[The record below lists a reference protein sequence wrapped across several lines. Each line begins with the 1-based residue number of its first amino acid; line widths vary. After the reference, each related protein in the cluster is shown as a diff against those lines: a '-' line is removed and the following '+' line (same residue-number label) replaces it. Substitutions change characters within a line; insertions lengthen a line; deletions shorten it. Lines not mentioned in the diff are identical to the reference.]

1 MFLAKMERILE
12 IYNRPYDRKYPV
24 VCFDERP
31 CFLIGNIVK
40 GLAMKAGQV
49 AKEHYAYAKNGS
61 CSILAMIEP
70 KTGKRFAQIRR
81 YRRKI
86 EFAKFMKKLAEFY
99 PDAIKIIVVL
109 DNLNTHN
116 ESAFYE
122 NFSAEQAA
130 ELMDRFEFV
139 YTPKTASW
147 LNMIEI
153 EFSALSRQC
162 LNRRIATI
170 TELSKEVIAY
180 FKERSDKG
188 IRITWQFTREKA
200 REKLNRRYTQVN
212 CINQK
217 FKKT

>member
-1 MFLAKMERILE
+1 MFLAKMERILDL
-12 IYNRPYDRKYPV
+12 YNRPYDPEYPV

-31 CFLIGNIVK
+31 CYLIGNVVE
-40 GLAMKAGQV
+40 GLCMTSGQV
-49 AKEHYAYAKNGS
+49 AKEHYAYEKNGS

-70 KTGKRFAQIRR
+70 KTGKRFSQIRR
-81 YRRKI
+81 KRRKI
-86 EFAKFMKKLAEFY
+86 EFAKFMKRLAQLY
-99 PDAIKIIVVL
+99 PNAKKIIVVL

-122 NFSAEQAA
+122 NFSAEEAA
-130 ELMDRFEFV
+130 QLMDRFEFV

-170 TELSKEVIAY
+170 TELSNEVIAY
-180 FKERSDKG
+180 FKERSEKG
-188 IRITWQFTREKA
+188 VKITWEFTREKA
-200 REKLNRRYTQVN
+200 RDKLNRRYTEVN
-212 CINQK
+212 PLN
-217 FKKT
+217 KKLIET

>member
-1 MFLAKMERILE
+1 MERILA
-12 IYNRPYDRKYPV
+12 IYNRPYDAKYPV

-31 CFLIGNIVK
+31 CFLIGDAVK
-40 GLAMKAGQV
+40 GLAMKSGQV
-49 AKEHYAYAKNGS
+49 AKEHYAYEKNGS

-70 KTGKRFAQIRR
+70 KTGKRFSQIRR
-81 YRRKI
+81 RRRKI
-86 EFAKFMKKLAEFY
+86 EFAKFMKRLALLY
-99 PDAIKIIVVL
+99 PDAIKIIVIL

-122 NFSAEQAA
+122 NFSAEEAA
-130 ELMDRFEFV
+130 QLMDKFEFV
-139 YTPKTASW
+139 HTPKTASW

-162 LNRRIATI
+162 LNRRIPTI

-180 FKERSDKG
+180 FKERSQNAIK
-188 IRITWQFTREKA
+188 INWQFTREKA
-200 REKLNRRYTQVN
+200 REKLNRRYKEVN
-212 CINQK
+212 DLNQI

>member
-1 MFLAKMERILE
+1 MFLARMERILGL
-12 IYNRPYDRKYPV
+12 YNSPYDAKYPV

-31 CFLIGNIVK
+31 CFLIGDVVK
-40 GLAMKAGQV
+40 GLSMKSGQV
-49 AKEHYAYAKNGS
+49 AKEHYAYEKNGS

-70 KTGKRFAQIRR
+70 KTGKRFSQIRR

-86 EFAKFMKKLAEFY
+86 EFAKFMKRLAQLY
-99 PDAIKIIVVL
+99 PDAEKIIVIL

-122 NFSAEQAA
+122 NFSAEEAA
-130 ELMDRFEFV
+130 QLMDRFEFV

-162 LNRRIATI
+162 LNRRIPTI
-170 TELSKEVIAY
+170 TELSNEVIAY
-180 FKERSDKG
+180 FKERSEMGVK
-188 IRITWQFTREKA
+188 ITWQFTREKA
-200 REKLNRRYTQVN
+200 REKLNRRYTEVN
-212 CINQK
+212 SSNEK